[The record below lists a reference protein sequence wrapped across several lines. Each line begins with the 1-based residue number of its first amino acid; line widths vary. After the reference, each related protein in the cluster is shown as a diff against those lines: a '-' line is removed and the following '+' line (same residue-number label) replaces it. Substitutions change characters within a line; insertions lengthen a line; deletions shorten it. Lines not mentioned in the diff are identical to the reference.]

1 MLPLGLGIPG
11 EEMELEEML
20 EEAHKPSRPG
30 GLKIEEAGELGGAT
44 EKQEKIQAQTFK
56 IGGHEVVEE
65 LREGEDVSYLKCV
78 KCGLTVR
85 LDEAG
90 KLSEARCVTA
100 EAVIERVPEP
110 AVKPEVNTCGYC
122 GKTAVGSY
130 PVECVGNNLIDIPLC
145 KDCMKKLEETYM
157 NARPNIMGLSRK
169 SRVRCRHPLENS
181 RAIAWQH
188 YTATWYVASEDGG
201 WPCPACGTVFERLL
215 DAVKHFSEKHPELPS
230 RSGREYVAGIGE
242 VSKTWQGYYCPVCGL
257 LCNDEKT
264 LRGHYKTHG
273 GV

>member
-1 MLPLGLGIPG
+1 ML
-11 EEMELEEML
+11 EEPTPSKPDIREEQELELEE
-20 EEAHKPSRPG
+20 EESGVR
-30 GLKIEEAGELGGAT
+30 EDVER
-44 EKQEKIQAQTFK
+44 QETVQVQTMK
-56 IGGHEVVEE
+56 VGGHEVVEE
-65 LREGEDVSYLKCV
+65 VVEGEDVSYLKCV

-90 KLSEARCVTA
+90 KLSEARCVTS
-100 EAVIERVPEP
+100 EAVIERTPEP
-110 AVKPEVNTCGYC
+110 ALKPEVKTCGYC

-130 PVECVGNNLIDIPLC
+130 PVEYVGNNPIDIPLC

-181 RAIAWQH
+181 RTIAWQH
-188 YTATWYVASEDGG
+188 YTATWYVASEDGR
-201 WPCPACGTVFERLL
+201 WPCPACGKVFERLL
-215 DAVKHFSEKHPELPS
+215 DAVKHFSEKHPELSS
-230 RSGREYVAGIGE
+230 RSGREYVGGIGE
-242 VSKTWQGYYCPVCGL
+242 VSKTWQGYYCPFCGL
-257 LCNDEKT
+257 LCDDEKT